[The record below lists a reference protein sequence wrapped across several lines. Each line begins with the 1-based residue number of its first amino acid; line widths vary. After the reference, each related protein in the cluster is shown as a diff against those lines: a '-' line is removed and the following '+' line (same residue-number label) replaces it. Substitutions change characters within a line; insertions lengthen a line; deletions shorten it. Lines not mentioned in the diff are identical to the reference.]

1 MKHYKLIIALISFS
15 FFNASAQQEPLYS
28 QYMFNPTIINPAYCG
43 IYDMVSA
50 TAFYRRQY
58 VGLQDGEP
66 TTFAFNAH
74 STLPLDKMGAGIT
87 FLRDQ
92 IGINKTNKLE
102 LIYSY
107 RLDIGD
113 NKLSIGMN
121 TGFNQFI
128 TDPNGKIEAN
138 NTEDPY
144 YIQSRVSSIKPA
156 FGIGIMYL
164 ADKYFV
170 GASMPSMFNR
180 TISEGDNSFKTVN
193 RHLFITGG
201 IVIEASSSLKIKPS
215 FLIRQVSGSPLSLD
229 LNASVLLY
237 QNLWAGL
244 SFRKLNTL
252 ALMGQLQITDALKA
266 GLSMDFPIFD
276 SPINEVTSFKKLGVT
291 GLSAIELM
299 LNINFAYF
307 DSQAVQTTVY

>member
-50 TAFYRRQY
+50 TAFYREQFL
-58 VGLQDGEP
+58 GIKGGEP
-66 TTFAFNAH
+66 KTFAFNAH
-74 STLPLDKMGAGIT
+74 SSLPLDKMGAGIT
-87 FLRDQ
+87 FLKDE
-92 IGINKTNKLE
+92 IGINKTNKFE

-138 NTEDPY
+138 KTEDEY
-144 YIQSRVSSIKPA
+144 YIASRVSAIKPA
-156 FGIGIMYL
+156 FGIGLMYL

-170 GASMPSMFNR
+170 GASIPSMFNR

-193 RHLFITGG
+193 RHIFVTAGY
-201 IVIEASSSLKIKPS
+201 VIEPNASLKIKPS
-215 FLIRQVSGSPLSLD
+215 FLIRHVDGSPISID

-237 QNLWAGL
+237 QNLWTGL
-244 SFRKLNTL
+244 SFRKFNTV
-252 ALMGQLQITDALKA
+252 ALMAQLQITDALKA
-266 GLSMDFPIFD
+266 GLSMDFPIGNNTVNKVAGFD
-276 SPINEVTSFKKLGVT
+276 KLGFT

-299 LNINFAYF
+299 TNFNF
-307 DSQAVQTTVY
+307 GLLDSQAVQTTVY